1 VGGEYKRYNGISA
14 YPYLVKLNNN
24 GTLVTDWTPKLNDVV
39 NSLFIYD
46 GNLYVGGAFTSVD
59 GDTAYTHLVRYGNL
73 GGTPALDATFITA
86 IDNGTV
92 RAMTEAAGVLYA
104 GGDFTSAHGGNEAY
118 RYIIAYNTATGALVD
133 TFRPYVNARVNG
145 LATIA
150 GPHILMGGRFTNV
163 AGIDRGCAVL
173 VDDAGAVQ
181 FSYGVPVAP

>member
-1 VGGEYKRYNGISA
+1 M
-14 YPYLVKLNNN
+14 
-24 GTLVTDWTPKLNDVV
+24 
-39 NSLFIYD
+39 
-46 GNLYVGGAFTSVD
+46 
-59 GDTAYTHLVRYGNL
+59 TA
-73 GGTPALDATFITA
+73 
-86 IDNGTV
+86 
-92 RAMTEAAGVLYA
+92 AAGVLYA

-133 TFRPYVNARVNG
+133 TFHPYVNAWVNG
-145 LATIA
+145 LTTIA

>member
-1 VGGEYKRYNGISA
+1 
-14 YPYLVKLNNN
+14 
-24 GTLVTDWTPKLNDVV
+24 
-39 NSLFIYD
+39 
-46 GNLYVGGAFTSVD
+46 VGGAFTSVD

-73 GGTPALDATFITA
+73 GGTPILDATFITA

-92 RAMTEAAGVLYA
+92 HEMTEAAGVLYA
-104 GGDFTSAHGGNEAY
+104 GGSFTSAHGGNEAY

-163 AGIDRGCAVL
+163 AGIDRGCAIS
-173 VDDAGAVQ
+173 VDVNGAWEGT
-181 FSYGVPVAP
+181 YGVTWTP